1 LSESNDINLTKNLSK
16 AKKDEIRKIVK
27 TMMKSEGINYE
38 DWLSDQ
44 EFQFLL
50 SKTSYLNN
58 MLTKE
63 SQRGNHS

>member
-50 SKTSYLNN
+50 SKTSYLNQ

-63 SQRGNHS
+63 TQRGSH

>member
-1 LSESNDINLTKNLSK
+1 MTESTEVNFTKNLPKSK
-16 AKKDEIRKIVK
+16 KEEIRKIVK
-27 TMMKSEGINYE
+27 TMMKSEGINYD

-50 SKTSYLNN
+50 SKTSYLNK

-63 SQRGNHS
+63 SQRGSH

>member
-1 LSESNDINLTKNLSK
+1 MSESTETTITKNLSK
-16 AKKDEIRKIVK
+16 SKKDEIRKIVK

-50 SKTSYLNN
+50 SKTSYLNQ

-63 SQRGNHS
+63 TQRGSH